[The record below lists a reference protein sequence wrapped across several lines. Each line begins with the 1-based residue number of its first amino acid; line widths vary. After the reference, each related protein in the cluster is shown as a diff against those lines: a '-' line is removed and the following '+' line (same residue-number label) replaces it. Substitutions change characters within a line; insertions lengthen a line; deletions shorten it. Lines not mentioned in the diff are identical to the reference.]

1 MVLPVNFEIE
11 EHKKLVM
18 IGESGSGKTELALRI
33 CCQLRDHSDAT
44 VYMLDMDQTK
54 PMFRSRDVADFLR
67 EKGVLFPIEKQFMDA
82 PVVPHGVKTIL
93 SDRES

>member
-67 EKGVLFPIEKQFMDA
+67 EKVCCSQSRSNSWMPLWFPT
-82 PVVPHGVKTIL
+82 V
-93 SDRES
+93 